1 MVRRCVLLALVAL
14 AACEFPTEPPKWEQT
29 WKVPGES
36 ITVSVAELLPTGVDL
51 TADSSAFVTDAPGSS
66 LGFSLGDL
74 CGSACEAAHGHS
86 VPKPEFEDTLR
97 TSSALPGD
105 LVSATLSGGSLNATL
120 AHTFSFDPLRPS
132 QDPANP
138 RGHLVIRVTSSGN
151 VVAFDSISGDD
162 TAFPSG
168 TSLSPDLS
176 VNPVAVADSLGIEI
190 VIYSPQGDNA
200 TIDTAATLSADVATS
215 TLQISE
221 ATVNAS
227 SIAID
232 PVTTTMDFGGV
243 DSTLV
248 ERIQSGALLFDIANP
263 FTVTG
268 TLDVSFQGPGFLPI
282 QGSLAIQQGTYAD
295 SINFDGDELR
305 SILGGDAVDVVASG
319 NVAAAGGTITVT
331 PTQRLVLDN
340 EFKLVI
346 LIGPTE
352 DL

>member
-1 MVRRCVLLALVAL
+1 VAL

-36 ITVSVAELLPTGVDL
+36 ITVSVAELLPAGVAL
-51 TADSSAFVTDAPGSS
+51 TADSSAFVTDAPGTTLS
-66 LGFSLGDL
+66 LSLTEL
-74 CGSACEAAHGHS
+74 CGSACEAAHGFS
-86 VPKPEFEDTLR
+86 VPKPEFQDTLR
-97 TSSALPGD
+97 TTSALPGD

-138 RGHLVIRVTSSGN
+138 RGYLVVRVTSSGN
-151 VVAFDSISGDD
+151 VVAFDSIHGDD
-162 TAFPSG
+162 TGFPSG
-168 TSLSPDLS
+168 TTLSPGLT
-176 VNPVAVADSLGIEI
+176 VNPVAVADSLDIE
-190 VIYSPQGDNA
+190 VAIYSPQGDNA
-200 TIDTAATLSADVATS
+200 TIDTTSTLTVDVATS
-215 TLQISE
+215 TLEISE

-227 SIAID
+227 AITID
-232 PVTTTMDFGGV
+232 PVTTVMDFGGV

-268 TLDVSFQGPGFLPI
+268 TLDVSFQGPSFTPI
-282 QGSLAIQQGTYAD
+282 QRTLSIAQGTYAD
-295 SINFDGDELR
+295 SIAFSGDELR
-305 SILGGDAVDVVASG
+305 SILGGEAVDVVASG
-319 NVAAAGGTITVT
+319 NVAAAGGTVTVT

-340 EFKLVI
+340 EFQLVI